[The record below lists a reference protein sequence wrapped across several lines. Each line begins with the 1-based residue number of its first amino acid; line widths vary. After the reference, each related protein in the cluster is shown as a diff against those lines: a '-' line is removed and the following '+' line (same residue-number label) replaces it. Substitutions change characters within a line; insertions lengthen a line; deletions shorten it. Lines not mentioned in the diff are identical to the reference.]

1 MDRSMLVCRHDD
13 RAGLL
18 LGIAVVVIVPL
29 LMGLCLKFRGKWTT
43 ATVPAV
49 GEDSAI
55 VLRSHGVSPPRI
67 YYFAPWVTTRLLRL
81 PSTVCQF
88 FENLADSGGAL
99 RWNDREAKGRELKVS
114 FEPLA
119 VTVAGVQGEGSM
131 DVFLKLDCTMSEGR
145 TIVKLA
151 IEQMDVDVKTI
162 CTRNCS
168 DKNQS
173 CGEYCDQIFPHQL
186 EIKLRPN
193 SWAQGCHRLRLEP
206 HTTANVFLEQQMSNR
221 SFQVPIANPHQA
233 SVSYQSGNAVSRS
246 AALFEWLPASRD
258 DSSKAVTWRWAWRWV
273 LSRYED
279 GTKLKFNKANWGS
292 RPRLGV
298 QLPHMQMHPGLHASW
313 EVLPNTELDQ
323 PHLAWDMTVIVH
335 TAFRKRG
342 GARVSRG
349 PTLPFKRQIHSH
361 ELPN

>member
-1 MDRSMLVCRHDD
+1 MDRSMLVYRHDD
-13 RAGLL
+13 HAGLL

-29 LMGLCLKFRGKWTT
+29 LMGLCLKFRGKCTT

-49 GEDSAI
+49 PAVVEDSAI
-55 VLRSHGVSPPRI
+55 VLRSHGVTPPQM
-67 YYFAPWVTTRLLRL
+67 YYFVTWLTTRLRRL
-81 PSTVCQF
+81 PSTVYQF

-99 RWNDREAKGRELKVS
+99 RWNDRELKVS

-119 VTVAGVQGEGSM
+119 VAVAGVQGEVSM

-168 DKNQS
+168 DKNRS
-173 CGEYCDQIFPHQL
+173 CGEHCDQIFPHQM

-206 HTTANVFLEQQMSNR
+206 HTTANVVQEQQMSNT
-221 SFQVPIANPHQA
+221 SFQVPIANLHQA

-246 AALFEWLPASRD
+246 AASFEWLPASRD
-258 DSSKAVTWRWAWRWV
+258 DSSKAVTWRWV

-279 GTKLKFNKANWGS
+279 GKKLKFNKSNWGS

-313 EVLPNTELDQ
+313 EVLPNTELDE

-342 GARVSRG
+342 GASVSRG
-349 PTLPFKRQIHSH
+349 LTLRFERQIHSH
-361 ELPN
+361 EFA